1 MARKSRKY
9 PNIDLI
15 IKPSR
20 DTVGYIRLS
29 VRNEDSFSSIES
41 QKLII
46 EEWGH
51 QHQTPIMHYYID
63 NGFSGN
69 RFDRPAFQQMI
80 QDILAGKIE
89 CIVVK
94 DLSRLGRDYITVGY
108 HLEIFFPKQ
117 RVRFVSINDQFDTVD
132 GITNQ
137 NKEIPI
143 QSRVRIPFINL
154 FNEQVSIETKI
165 KVKESLDMKAQHGE
179 FIGPRAPF
187 GYQKSSES
195 PDRLIPDPAAAIIV
209 RKIFEMAA
217 SGTGV
222 TGIVRYLNERGLPT
236 PIQYARANGLS
247 GNFDDGDGNW
257 NSRSVKYILTNR
269 TYTGMLVQ
277 GKEKRVIK
285 ATHEPL
291 IDSDT
296 FDAIQKAFQARAYNV
311 VPQEQSAENILK
323 GKVICGC
330 CGGKMQRKRGT
341 NHADWYFFTCITKNR
356 LGADKCTGMYAREE
370 DIFNAIYRQL
380 KVYVSE
386 HYITDLQHKQQIR
399 QFNDKIFE
407 LAKSSETAW
416 TNAMKHYEQ
425 YVRGEISKQELR
437 ATLDAAHSAKAALA
451 EVTEQRE
458 AYNKEY
464 NIFYKLLSASDKRT
478 PLSEI
483 IDCIEKIVVD
493 ADKKIVVKWNIL
505 NSKWQFSL

>member
-1 MARKSRKY
+1 
-9 PNIDLI
+9 
-15 IKPSR
+15 
-20 DTVGYIRLS
+20 
-29 VRNEDSFSSIES
+29 
-41 QKLII
+41 
-46 EEWGH
+46 
-51 QHQTPIMHYYID
+51 
-63 NGFSGN
+63 
-69 RFDRPAFQQMI
+69 
-80 QDILAGKIE
+80 
-89 CIVVK
+89 
-94 DLSRLGRDYITVGY
+94 
-108 HLEIFFPKQ
+108 
-117 RVRFVSINDQFDTVD
+117 
-132 GITNQ
+132 
-137 NKEIPI
+137 
-143 QSRVRIPFINL
+143 
-154 FNEQVSIETKI
+154 
-165 KVKESLDMKAQHGE
+165 MKAQHGE

-416 TNAMKHYEQ
+416 TNAMKHRMLGHTRKNAQ
-425 YVRGEISKQELR
+425 SRTNQ
-437 ATLDAAHSAKAALA
+437 
-451 EVTEQRE
+451 
-458 AYNKEY
+458 N
-464 NIFYKLLSASDKRT
+464 FYLLWIAVSH
-478 PLSEI
+478 
-483 IDCIEKIVVD
+483 IDIGAMDSGLFE
-493 ADKKIVVKWNIL
+493 
-505 NSKWQFSL
+505 F

>member
-1 MARKSRKY
+1 MARKSRQR
-9 PNIDLI
+9 PDIDLL

-29 VRNEDSFSSIES
+29 VRNTDPTSSIEN

-46 EEWGH
+46 EEWGR

-69 RFDRPAFQQMI
+69 RFDRPAFQRMI
-80 QDILAGKIE
+80 LDILADKIE
-89 CIVVK
+89 CVVVK
-94 DLSRLGRDYITVGY
+94 DLSRLGRDHITVGY
-108 HLEIFFPKQ
+108 HLEIFFPRQ
-117 RVRFVSINDQFDTVD
+117 RVRFVSINDQFDTID

-137 NKEIPI
+137 NKEVSI

-165 KVKESLDMKAQHGE
+165 KVKESLDMKAQRGE

-187 GYQKSSES
+187 GYQKSREN

-209 RKIFEMAA
+209 QKIFEMAA
-217 SGTGV
+217 SGIGV
-222 TGIVRYLNERGLPT
+222 TGIVRYLNERALPT
-236 PIQYARANGLS
+236 PIQYARSNGLS
-247 GNFDDGDGNW
+247 GNYADGDGNW

-277 GKEKRVIK
+277 GKEKRVVE

-291 IDSDT
+291 VDT
-296 FDAIQKAFQARAYNV
+296 DIFDAIQKAFQSRAYNV
-311 VPQEQSAENILK
+311 VPTGQPADNILK

-380 KVYVSE
+380 RTYVSE
-386 HYITDLQHKQQIR
+386 HYITDSQYKQQIQ
-399 QFNDKIFE
+399 QFNDKIYE
-407 LAKSSETAW
+407 LAQNSGTAW
-416 TNAMKHYEQ
+416 TNAMGHYER
-425 YVRGEISKQELR
+425 YVQGELNKEALR
-437 ATLDAAHSAKAALA
+437 VALNAAHKAKAMLA
-451 EVTEQRE
+451 ELSEQKTV
-458 AYNKEY
+458 YDKNY
-464 NIFYKLLSASDKRT
+464 SIFRKLLSASDKRI
-478 PLSEI
+478 PLNEI
-483 IDCIEKIVVD
+483 IDCIEEIIVD
-493 ADKKIVVKWNIL
+493 ADKKIVVKWGI
-505 NSKWQFSL
+505 

>member
-1 MARKSRKY
+1 MARKSRKH

-29 VRNEDSFSSIES
+29 VRDKDPFGSVEN
-41 QKLII
+41 QRLII

-69 RFDRPAFQQMI
+69 HFDRPAFQQMI
-80 QDILAGKIE
+80 QDILADKIE

-94 DLSRLGRDYITVGY
+94 DLSRLGRNHITVGY
-108 HLEIFFPKQ
+108 HLEIFFPRQ
-117 RVRFVSINDQFDTVD
+117 HVRFVSVNDQFDTID

-137 NKEIPI
+137 NKEVPI

-187 GYQKSSES
+187 GYQKSREN
-195 PDRLIPDPAAAIIV
+195 PDQLIPDPTAAIIV
-209 RKIFEMAA
+209 QKIFEMAA
-217 SGTGV
+217 NGTGV
-222 TGIVRYLNERGLPT
+222 TGIVRYLNERALPT
-236 PIQYARANGLS
+236 PIQYARSNGLS
-247 GNFDDGDGNW
+247 GNYADGDGNW

-277 GKEKRVIK
+277 GKEKRVVN

-291 IDSDT
+291 VDSTT
-296 FDAIQKAFQARAYNV
+296 FDAIQKAFQSRAYNV
-311 VPQEQSAENILK
+311 VPKGQSADSILK
-323 GKVICGC
+323 GKIICGC

-341 NHADWYFFTCITKNR
+341 NYADWYFFTCITKNR
-356 LGADKCTGMYAREE
+356 LGVDKCTGMYVREE
-370 DIFNAIYRQL
+370 DIFNVIYRQL

-386 HYITDLQHKQQIR
+386 HYITDSQYKQQIQ
-399 QFNDKIFE
+399 QFNDKIYE
-407 LAKSSETAW
+407 LAQSSEKAW
-416 TNAMKHYEQ
+416 TNAMEHYEQ
-425 YVRGEISKQELR
+425 YVRGELNKEAFR
-437 ATLDAAHSAKAALA
+437 TALDAAHEAKAVLA
-451 EVTEQRE
+451 ETSEQKA
-458 AYNKEY
+458 AYDKEY
-464 NIFYKLLSASDKRT
+464 SIFRKLLSASDKHIS
-478 PLSEI
+478 LSEI
-483 IDCIEKIVVD
+483 MDCIEKIIVD
-493 ADKKIVVKWNIL
+493 AGREIVVKWNV
-505 NSKWQFSL
+505 NQSTR